1 MKNLSIIKEIQKELW
16 NNIDL
21 KYKGDSKRFF
31 KENVELLGIR
41 TPVVRKISRKY
52 FDKTKKLDKKETLLI
67 CEKLLE
73 LEYET
78 KTIALDWAFRLKS
91 KYKRED
97 FKIFERW
104 LNKYVSKWAI
114 CDDFC
119 THALGNFI
127 FQFPEFL
134 DELNKWAKSDN
145 RWLRRAAS
153 VTLIYSLRK
162 GKYLGKA
169 FEIADILL
177 LDRDDLVQKG
187 YGWMLKEASNSN
199 LPEVFDYVKKHKN
212 EMPRT
217 ALRYAIEKMPLN
229 YKKTAMG
236 K

>member
-1 MKNLSIIKEIQKELW
+1 MSIVEEIQKELRD
-16 NNIDL
+16 NVDL

-52 FDKTKKLDKKETLLI
+52 FDKIKKLDKKEIFLI

-73 LEYET
+73 LGYET
-78 KTIALDWAFRLKS
+78 KTIAFDWAFRLKS
-91 KYKRED
+91 KYKKED

-104 LNKYVSKWAI
+104 LNKYVSNWAT

-127 FQFPEFL
+127 FQFHEFL

-145 RWLRRAAS
+145 RWVRRATS
-153 VTLIYSLRK
+153 VTLIYSVRK
-162 GKYLGKA
+162 GKYLDKA

-177 LDRDDLVQKG
+177 SDKDDLVQKG
-187 YGWMLKEASNSN
+187 YGWMLKEASNYN
-199 LPEVFDYVKKHKN
+199 LSEVFAYVKKHKN

-217 ALRYAIEKMPLN
+217 ALRYAIEKMPPN
-229 YKKTAMG
+229 YRKIAMG
-236 K
+236 RT